1 MKNLDMIITIIGI
14 MYGGLLILAALI
26 SNRITEAVRID
37 ALFMSKPSEATRP
50 LNLAAGLFAAGYGI
64 YSLLKG

>member
-1 MKNLDMIITIIGI
+1 MRNLDTIITLIGI
-14 MYGGLLILAALI
+14 IYGILLVTVAFVRN
-26 SNRITEAVRID
+26 SVTESIRID
-37 ALFMSKPSEATRP
+37 ALFISKPSEATRL

>member
-50 LNLAAGLFAAGYGI
+50 LNLAAGLFAAGYSI